1 MKSNTDKNLNTKNN
15 FKDYLFWENKILND
29 YSLWEGYFN
38 KSSITTESKIAYT
51 GILDSEKGILKCGW
65 VVYPSLNALL
75 GFLQHVFLPTSFLTY
90 FDRTCEGFFIPVSTF
105 DIVTEE
111 VIKNN
116 SINIDDFNSIIKSYN
131 FLNSLWESTKD
142 KLLLELNSFCNDF
155 NSRWDNDPEKK
166 LFIKIFNS
174 PSDTYEFITQS
185 IGWDFEE
192 FVEEELSMSLS
203 DLKFTC
209 DNVLN
214 EPLLNK
220 RFIDIL
226 NINIPI
232 LF

>member
-1 MKSNTDKNLNTKNN
+1 MKGNTDKNLNTKTNY
-15 FKDYLFWENKILND
+15 KDYLFWENKILND
-29 YSLWEGYFN
+29 YPLWEGYFN
-38 KSSITTESKIAYT
+38 KNSITTESKIAYT
-51 GILDSEKGILKCGW
+51 GILDSKKGILKCGW
-65 VVYPSLNALL
+65 VVYPSLNSLL

-105 DIVTEE
+105 DIVTQE

-116 SINIDDFNSIIKSYN
+116 SININDFNSMIQSYN
-131 FLNSLWESTKD
+131 FLNSLWESNKD
-142 KLLLELNSFCNDF
+142 KLLLELNSFCNNF
-155 NSRWDNDPEKK
+155 NTRWDNDPEKK

>member
-1 MKSNTDKNLNTKNN
+1 MKGNTDKNLNIKNN
-15 FKDYLFWENKILND
+15 YKDYLFWENKILND
-29 YSLWEGYFN
+29 YPLWEGSFN
-38 KSSITTESKIAYT
+38 KNSITTESKIAYT
-51 GILDSEKGILKCGW
+51 GILDSKKSILKCGW
-65 VVYPSLNALL
+65 VVYPSLNSLL

-105 DIVTEE
+105 DIVTQE

-116 SINIDDFNSIIKSYN
+116 SININDFNSMIQSYN
-131 FLNSLWESTKD
+131 FLNSLWESNED

>member
-1 MKSNTDKNLNTKNN
+1 MRSNINKNLKQRNN
-15 FKDYLFWENKILND
+15 YKEYLFWENKILND
-29 YSLWEGYFN
+29 YPLWEGYFN
-38 KSSITTESKIAYT
+38 NRSITTESKIAYT

-65 VVYPSLNALL
+65 VVYPSTYALL

-105 DIVTEE
+105 NIVTEE

-116 SINIDDFNSIIKSYN
+116 SISINNLDLMINSYN
-131 FLNSLWESTKD
+131 FLNSLWENNED
-142 KLLLELNSFCNDF
+142 KLLLNLNSFCDEF
-155 NSRWDNDPEKK
+155 NKNWDNDPKRK

-174 PSDTYEFITQS
+174 PSETYDFIINS
-185 IGWDFEE
+185 IGWDFKE
-192 FVEEELSMSLS
+192 FIEEELSMNL
-203 DLKFTC
+203 DDFKFTC
-209 DNVLN
+209 NNVFN
-214 EPLLNK
+214 EPLINK